1 MPDDACS
8 DAYLARHMFSVAR
21 WQALTAFSLAPGL
34 AAAHVLALDQLSK
47 AEDHR
52 RAHSPW
58 SALVLSKCEEQL
70 GRFVD
75 AYSQGRQASEQGTVS
90 ADWRSTTAIFTAG
103 EVCSCAPFPSSLHW
117 HVCDDC

>member
-1 MPDDACS
+1 MTDVNAYVAC
-8 DAYLARHMFSVAR
+8 HMVSVVR

-47 AEDHR
+47 AEDPK
-52 RAHSPW
+52 RAQSPW

-75 AYSQGRQASEQGTVS
+75 AFSQGRQASEQGAVS

-103 EVCSCAPFPSSLHW
+103 EVCTCASSPFIPAWACLR
-117 HVCDDC
+117 